1 MPLASKDN
9 KKANENRA
17 NQNGTKPPRAA
28 KPRGGVGDWLGDRII
43 RCVIWLAL
51 RLPWQ
56 MRSRLMGSL
65 VSRVLAPLAGWR
77 TRARA
82 NLAHVWPDRPEAERH
97 AIADA
102 AAANAGR
109 TMIENYDVPGLLRRM
124 ANAELAGPGVD
135 ALEQAKAEGRPVL
148 LITGHYGNFEAP
160 RAALVARGYRIGG
173 LYRPMSNPYFNAHYA
188 ANMHALSDPVFEQG
202 RRGTMGLLKHVRSGG
217 MAVLLF
223 DVFDGQG
230 TAIDFLGKPAP
241 TLLSAAEIALKTN
254 ALLLPF
260 FGIRTGD
267 AFTCRFEAPIPHTT
281 AEDMM
286 RSATRALEARIA
298 EDPGQWFW
306 IHRRWKPKRQSKTQR
321 KRAAAM
327 M

>member
-1 MPLASKDN
+1 MGTLMS
-9 KKANENRA
+9 RA
-17 NQNGTKPPRAA
+17 
-28 KPRGGVGDWLGDRII
+28 I
-43 RCVIWLAL
+43 
-51 RLPWQ
+51 
-56 MRSRLMGSL
+56 
-65 VSRVLAPLAGWR
+65 APLAGWR

-82 NLAHVWPDRPEAERH
+82 NVAYIWPDKAEADRW

-102 AAANAGR
+102 AAYNAGR
-109 TMIENYDVPGLLRRM
+109 TMIENYDVKGLLRRM
-124 ANAELAGPGVD
+124 SGAPLTGPGVA
-135 ALEQAKAEGRPVL
+135 ALEEAKASGRPVL

-160 RAALVARGYRIGG
+160 RAALVGRGYRIGG

-188 ANMHALSDPVFEQG
+188 ANMHALSDPVFKQG

-230 TAIDFLGKPAP
+230 IPIDFLGKPAP
-241 TLLSAAEIALKTN
+241 TLLSAAEIALKTD

-260 FGIRTGD
+260 FGIRNGNG
-267 AFTCRFEAPIPHTT
+267 FTCHFDTPIPHTT
-281 AEDMM
+281 AEEMM
-286 RSATRALEARIA
+286 QTATQCLEARIA